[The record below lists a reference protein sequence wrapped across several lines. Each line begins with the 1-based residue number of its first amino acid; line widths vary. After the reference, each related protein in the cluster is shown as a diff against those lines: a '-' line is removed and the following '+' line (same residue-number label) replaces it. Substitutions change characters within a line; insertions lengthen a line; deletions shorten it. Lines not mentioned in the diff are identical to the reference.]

1 MEAVKPVLPVEQ
13 DFEVSSLRSD
23 SLEANE
29 DSSRAV
35 SSLTP
40 EGDGA
45 AEVKVETADNSVAT
59 GAEVEGV
66 NDPSESTDGVKAFA
80 RISSVDEQLRES
92 PGFKF
97 ITRPDLYKFAK
108 VCENSISNEM
118 FIIHVDGFKTE
129 TESGYLFCWGQGYVY
144 RFHFN

>member
-13 DFEVSSLRSD
+13 DFEGSSLRSD
-23 SLEANE
+23 SLEAND

-45 AEVKVETADNSVAT
+45 AEVKVDNSVAT

-108 VCENSISNEM
+108 VRENSISNEM

-129 TESGYLFCWGQGYVY
+129 TESGYLFCWGQGYV
-144 RFHFN
+144 